1 MTRGKTLMALS
12 TAIALGLLGAASA
25 VQANDTDGNGTGGYR
40 VGAQGQSSH
49 RANPHHSSMHQ
60 GGSAYGLAPGYRSP
74 TRPYPNQGESQ
85 FEKNWFG
92 YQDCPGTET
101 QGGC

>member
-1 MTRGKTLMALS
+1 MTSGKTLITLS
-12 TAIALGLLGAASA
+12 TAIALGLLGGVSA
-25 VQANDTDGNGTGGYR
+25 VQANDNDRIGPR
-40 VGAQGQSSH
+40 GQSVH
-49 RANPHHSSMHQ
+49 RAEPAHHSSVRQ

-74 TRPYPNQGESQ
+74 ARPNPTQGESQ

>member
-1 MTRGKTLMALS
+1 MTSGKTLMALS

-25 VQANDTDGNGTGGYR
+25 AQANDNDRNGAGGSG
-40 VGAQGQSSH
+40 VGPQGQSVH
-49 RANPHHSSMHQ
+49 AAHHASVRH

-74 TRPYPNQGESQ
+74 ARPYPNQGESQ